1 MFFSS
6 WDALVRVLVV
16 GSLAYV
22 ALVLMLR
29 VSGKRTLSKMNAFDF
44 VVTVAIGSV
53 LASTLTSKDSALAEG
68 VLALGLLIGLQFI
81 ITWLSVR
88 SNRFQGLIKAT
99 PTLVYYRGTFIEDTM
114 TQQRVTTEEVRSAIR
129 KHGASQM
136 EAVEA
141 VVLESDGSFTVL
153 EGMDNAKPHR
163 ALANVEGVD
172 RFERLDPGDTRG
184 PIAGEN

>member
-6 WDALVRVLVV
+6 WDALGRVLIV

-22 ALVLMLR
+22 ALVFMLR

-68 VLALGLLIGLQFI
+68 VLALALLIGLQYV

-88 SNRFQGLIKAT
+88 SNRFQRLIKAT
-99 PTLVYYRGTFIEDTM
+99 PTLVYYQGEFIAEAM
-114 TQQRVTTEEVRSAIR
+114 TRQRVTTEEVRSAIR
-129 KHGASQM
+129 KHGSSRM

-141 VVLESDGSFTVL
+141 VVLEADGSFTVL
-153 EGMDNAKPHR
+153 ETMKDDTRHR
-163 ALANVEGVD
+163 ALANVEGAD
-172 RFERLDPGDTRG
+172 RFENLDPGDTRG
-184 PIAGEN
+184 PVAERA